1 MVRRREFFLLGG
13 AAVAARVNFPTLA
26 RAQKGARAQRVGV
39 LFSAKNDA
47 QSRSEIE
54 AFAKELAKSGW
65 IDGRNISIEYRW
77 GNGDA
82 SHIRTNVSDLVRA
95 VPDVIVAVGSE
106 ATSAL
111 KRQTSTIQV
120 IFISVTDPAASGFV
134 TSFARPGG
142 NITGFT
148 SEEHSI
154 AGKWLTIL
162 REIAPG
168 TATVMVLYYPENPNW
183 EGHWRTMEA
192 TAPMIGMS
200 VSAAPVNTAGEI
212 GHRIESFAKMPASG
226 MVVVPSGLM
235 TANREMIA
243 ELAAR
248 HRLPA
253 VYAHTYFA
261 TSGGLVS
268 YGSDVNDLFRRAGE
282 YVDRILRGTKP
293 ADLPVQAPTKFEFA
307 INLKAAE
314 ELGLMVPNTLRVS
327 ANVLIK

>member
-1 MVRRREFFLLGG
+1 
-13 AAVAARVNFPTLA
+13 
-26 RAQKGARAQRVGV
+26 
-39 LFSAKNDA
+39 
-47 QSRSEIE
+47 
-54 AFAKELAKSGW
+54 
-65 IDGRNISIEYRW
+65 
-77 GNGDA
+77 
-82 SHIRTNVSDLVRA
+82 
-95 VPDVIVAVGSE
+95 
-106 ATSAL
+106 
-111 KRQTSTIQV
+111 
-120 IFISVTDPAASGFV
+120 
-134 TSFARPGG
+134 
-142 NITGFT
+142 
-148 SEEHSI
+148 
-154 AGKWLTIL
+154 
-162 REIAPG
+162 
-168 TATVMVLYYPENPNW
+168 
-183 EGHWRTMEA
+183 MET

-200 VSAAPVNTAGEI
+200 VSAAPVDTAGEI
-212 GHRIESFAKMPASG
+212 GHRIESFAQMPASG